1 MNKNGNPVNPMQ
13 LPNFI
18 AASDKEVAMRGALSF
33 LAAKF
38 GLGLALAASFL
49 APPAHAETLAGEAQI
64 AVVRPLSFI
73 QVDNLDFGSIIPSN
87 TASTVTLTPSG
98 TRTATGGAVL
108 VGNTHQ
114 SGRFAGMGTVLQR
127 VRVRITPT
135 NITLTGPGPA
145 MTVDN
150 VTIDPQGTLLQLGAS
165 PNYIILPLNG
175 IFWFRVG
182 GRLTVGAN
190 QPAGFYS
197 GTFNATLDYL

>member
-1 MNKNGNPVNPMQ
+1 
-13 LPNFI
+13 
-18 AASDKEVAMRGALSF
+18 MRGALSF
-33 LAAKF
+33 LAARF
-38 GLGLALAASFL
+38 GLGLAVVTML
-49 APPAHAETLAGEAQI
+49 APSAHAETMSGDAQI
-64 AVVRPLSFI
+64 AIVRPLSFI

-87 TASTVTLTPSG
+87 TVSRVTLTPLG
-98 TRTATGGAVL
+98 VRTVTGGAVL
-108 VGNTHQ
+108 VGNDHQ
-114 SGRFAGMGTVLQR
+114 SARFAGMGTVLQR
-127 VRVRITPT
+127 VRVRITPN

-150 VTIDPQGTLLQLGAS
+150 FTIDPQGTLLQLGAS

-190 QPAGFYS
+190 QPAGYYS